1 MLRILCEYIDY
12 RCWEGIA
19 VHQACIEANVPDDR
33 EFPGVSKPE
42 ITNTVDIKAL
52 VKHEYP

>member
-19 VHQACIEANVPDDR
+19 VHKACIEANVPDDR
-33 EFPGVSKPE
+33 EFSGVSKPE